1 MIPVFKKYDYSQ
13 RLKACSLPT
22 LHYRRIRGD
31 MIETYNIVTGI
42 YE

>member
-1 MIPVFKKYDYSQ
+1 MIRVLKNYDYSQ

-31 MIETYNIVTGI
+31 KVETYNIVTGI